1 MTAIRTLRKQAK
13 LTQTEFAHAV
23 GIDQGQLSRIE
34 RGQADVYLCTLR
46 RMATVL
52 NVPLP
57 CLLADD
63 ERKAA

>member
-13 LTQTEFAHAV
+13 LTQTELAQAV

-52 NVPLP
+52 DVPLT
-57 CLLADD
+57 CLLEDD
-63 ERKAA
+63 RQAA